1 MFSRNTVGLDLQ
13 EQDRLTYFPSVPACC
28 LVWVLEGEAGN
39 ALGVRPG
46 ALGTDVF
53 APMPAFAV
61 AGPRSRP
68 LVTKT
73 IGDSRIF
80 VLMLLPDAFHSI
92 TGREPGEYV
101 NQILPAMG
109 VLGDEW
115 QVMSDAVR
123 CASDDDARV
132 RLVQD
137 FLAPLWAEMRPT
149 ASFHGRLIQDW
160 SHALSLRAATSGFGR
175 SLRQVERRIKRWT
188 GQPLRD
194 LKGLVRME
202 TAMLDAVL
210 AIQQGEVNWAELAVA
225 SGFSDQAHLCR
236 QIRLLTGFSPQEL
249 MRRAMHEEAFWFYRL
264 WSGVPHVPAQGVDEP
279 EEAARQ
285 PQVDIDSAV
294 YSHRI

>member
-1 MFSRNTVGLDLQ
+1 
-13 EQDRLTYFPSVPACC
+13 
-28 LVWVLEGEAGN
+28 
-39 ALGVRPG
+39 
-46 ALGTDVF
+46 
-53 APMPAFAV
+53 
-61 AGPRSRP
+61 
-68 LVTKT
+68 
-73 IGDSRIF
+73 
-80 VLMLLPDAFHSI
+80 MLLPDAFHAI

-101 NQILPAMG
+101 NQTLPAMG

-123 CASDDDARV
+123 SASDDDARV

-137 FLAPLWAEMRPT
+137 FLAPLWAEMRPI

-175 SLRQVERRIKRWT
+175 SLRQVERRIKLWA
-188 GQPLRD
+188 GQPLRN

-210 AIQQGEVNWAELAVA
+210 AIQQGEVDWAELAVA

-249 MRRAMHEEAFWFYRL
+249 MRRAMQEEAFWFYRL
-264 WSGVPHVPAQGVDEP
+264 WSGVPHVPAQGIAEP

-285 PQVDIDSAV
+285 PEVDIDSAA
-294 YSHRI
+294 YFHRI